1 MVKLKFSLI
10 LLFFPLIIFSQKNII
25 KGKISDKSGEPLLG
39 VSISL
44 KNTQIGTTS
53 DLDGNYSINTKQITE
68 GVLVF
73 NYLGF
78 AIKNVKFTKN
88 TKDLDIVLIESAEE
102 LEEIVVTALGI
113 KRDKKSLSYS
123 TQKVNTEDMAEARSS
138 NFLNALAGKASGVQI
153 VNSSTPTGSTR
164 VLIRGLTS
172 ITSNNQPLYVIDGV
186 PLDSS
191 QGDGGVSVWNSGDD
205 IDLGS
210 PISAINPDDIET
222 IQILKGANASALYG
236 SRASNGVVLI
246 TSKKA
251 NKKDSK
257 IYVDINSN
265 TSIVSNR
272 EYPKYQY
279 VYGAGRN
286 GRTSLNPSMQDAT
299 TGLPNVGRFRRAY
312 GMPLLGQQVLDYN
325 GTVGTYSPDINN
337 VKDLYQIG
345 TVSTNTIAITRAT
358 DKNHLRLSYS
368 NTLGDHV
375 MDRMEEVNRNN
386 LAFRFSQDITE
397 KIKINTNLIYVN
409 QKVNNRMYRNGSQRN
424 PASNYMYMTPNMSSE
439 NLFPYKDENNNAF
452 NYEGDFN
459 NPYWNLF
466 ENSNQDVTNRVVAN
480 LT

>member
-10 LLFFPLIIFSQKNII
+10 LLFFPLIIFSQKNIT
-25 KGKISDKSGEPLLG
+25 KGKISDKSGEPLPG

-53 DLDGNYSINTKQITE
+53 DLDGNYSINTKQNTE

-123 TQKVNTEDMAEARSS
+123 TQEVNTEDMAEARSS

-210 PISAINPDDIET
+210 PISAINPDDIES

-251 NKKDSK
+251 TKKDSK

-279 VYGAGRN
+279 VYGAGEN

-299 TGLPNVGRFRRAY
+299 TGFPNVGRFRRAY

-325 GTVGTYSPDINN
+325 GTVGTYSPNINN

-358 DKNHLRLSYS
+358 DKNRLRLSYS

-375 MDRMEEVNRNN
+375 MDRME
-386 LAFRFSQDITE
+386 
-397 KIKINTNLIYVN
+397 
-409 QKVNNRMYRNGSQRN
+409 
-424 PASNYMYMTPNMSSE
+424 
-439 NLFPYKDENNNAF
+439 
-452 NYEGDFN
+452 
-459 NPYWNLF
+459 
-466 ENSNQDVTNRVVAN
+466 
-480 LT
+480 